1 MSDHK
6 NHLDHAYKLET
17 VDATR
22 DFYAD
27 WAATYDAEIVEN
39 GYATPA
45 RCAQAV
51 AKFASA
57 DALILDTGC
66 GTGLSGLALKAAG
79 FSKIDGCDITQ
90 EMLAGA
96 QDRGLYRNLWLS
108 DPNAPL
114 DISRGPYNVIAAIG
128 VIGNG
133 AAPISFFHEIVRK
146 MASDSYFVFSF
157 NDKTLADRQYE
168 ATLSNVVD
176 SGGYNLLFREY
187 GPHFPKR
194 NMNSNV
200 YVLHRL

>member
-45 RCAQAV
+45 RCAQAM

-79 FSKIDGCDITQ
+79 FSNIDGCDITQ
-90 EMLAGA
+90 EMLIGA
-96 QDRGLYRNLWLS
+96 QNRGFYRNLWLS
-108 DPNAPL
+108 EPNTAL
-114 DISRGPYNVIAAIG
+114 DISRGPYDVIAAIG

-133 AAPISFFHEIVRK
+133 AAPLSFFHDIVGQMR
-146 MASDSYFVFSF
+146 ADSYFVFSF
-157 NDKTLADRQYE
+157 NDNTLADPRYE
-168 ATLSNVVD
+168 AAVD
-176 SGGYNLLFREY
+176 AIIAGGKHELLFREY

-200 YVLHRL
+200 YVLHRA

>member
-27 WAATYDAEIVEN
+27 WATTYDAEIVEN

-45 RCAQAV
+45 RCAKAL
-51 AKFASA
+51 AKFASP

-66 GTGLSGLALKAAG
+66 RTGLSGLALKAAG
-79 FSKIDGCDITQ
+79 FSNIDGCDITP
-90 EMLAGA
+90 EMLEGA
-96 QDRGLYRNLWLS
+96 KNRGFYRNLWLS
-108 DPNAPL
+108 EPSAAL
-114 DISRGPYNVIAAIG
+114 DISRGPYDVISAIG
-128 VIGNG
+128 VIGNR
-133 AAPISFFHEIVRK
+133 AAPLSFFHEIVRS
-146 MASDSYFVFSF
+146 MVSDSYFVFSF
-157 NDKTLADRQYE
+157 NDNTLADRQYE
-168 ATLSNVVD
+168 ATLNNVLD
-176 SGGYNLLFREY
+176 RCGYQLMFCEY

-200 YVLHRL
+200 YVLHRQ